1 MCFSAT
7 ASFAAAGLTSI
18 AGGAAMHGA
27 RRRSQMLLAAIPLL
41 FAMHQFAEGLLWLG
55 LTQPQH
61 AAWQRP
67 AMLTF
72 LFFAEVVWP
81 LWVPLAILAV
91 EEAPARRKVLSAL
104 LLVGVGLALTR
115 VYGLVSYP
123 VSAAIAGQHIQY
135 RLDQPFTLR
144 RIADVCYVIVTV
156 MPPLLSS
163 ARMVRWLGVLL
174 LASLVFSKLLFYET
188 FISTW
193 CFFAAL
199 ISALVVAVVRSR
211 RRHGAR
217 PPDPFRPSAAAA
229 A

>member
-27 RRRSQMLLAAIPLL
+27 RRRSQMLLAAIPLW

-67 AMLTF
+67 AMFTF

-81 LWVPLAILAV
+81 SWVPLAMLAL
-91 EEAPARRKVLSAL
+91 EEDPARRKVLRAL
-104 LLVGVGLALTR
+104 LALGIVLSVVR
-115 VYGLVSYP
+115 VYGLVAYP
-123 VSAAIAGQHIQY
+123 VSAAISGSHIQY
-135 RLDQPFTLR
+135 RLDAPFALR
-144 RIADVCYVIVTV
+144 RIGDVCYAIVTV
-156 MPPLLSS
+156 VPPLVSS
-163 ARMVRWLGVLL
+163 TRLVRWLGVLL
-174 LASLVFSKLLFYET
+174 VISLVLSKLLFYQT

-199 ISALVVAVVRSR
+199 ISALVVLAVRSR
-211 RRHGAR
+211 RGLRSQ
-217 PPDPFRPSAAAA
+217 PEQPEPSSAAAA
-229 A
+229 